1 MRERR
6 KYDALKDLYAIIKSV
21 EHLEIAYVKDAVGK
35 DEYTDECN
43 MLLSQFKEAEKVLN
57 TYPDF
62 KDSADFMRKYR
73 MECPRAQDR
82 LLRVGQAATVV
93 MTQRGEFGMGW
104 GVCGEGGREGGE
116 RDGWRE
122 EGKREERGEGG
133 KREERGE
140 GGKREEWEREER
152 GEEKRGREGAR
163 R

>member
-1 MRERR
+1 MKEVRSRPEVRLFTNMRERR

-43 MLLSQFKEAEKVLN
+43 MLISQFKEAEKVLN

-62 KDSADFMRKYR
+62 KDSGDFMRKYR

-93 MTQRGEFGMGW
+93 MTQRGACCVW
-104 GVCGEGGREGGE
+104 EGFPHPFVHCP
-116 RDGWRE
+116 
-122 EGKREERGEGG
+122 
-133 KREERGE
+133 
-140 GGKREEWEREER
+140 
-152 GEEKRGREGAR
+152 AP
-163 R
+163 